1 MSKRGGE
8 CCDRSKMEDR
18 RREEEPCLL
27 EREVEEDELFP
38 RPVPGSAVAGRA
50 PCGPEA
56 RIFALDALAPLFLES
71 IAVFAGFRRDDDRV
85 VTIVAA
91 GERLPPDT
99 KMREEAA
106 GLAVEGLEAGI
117 VP

>member
-1 MSKRGGE
+1 MASAEVAQTRQT
-8 CCDRSKMEDR
+8 R
-18 RREEEPCLL
+18 RVITEFL
-27 EREVEEDELFP
+27 
-38 RPVPGSAVAGRA
+38 GRA
-50 PCGPEA
+50 PRAPEA

-85 VTIVAA
+85 VTIVAV
-91 GERLPPDT
+91 GGRLPPDT

-106 GLAVEGLEAGI
+106 GCAVDGLEAGI